1 MVIDFHQEH
10 FQEEAASGVGK
21 VYRDILNTIAKD
33 PHLAVLTMNKV
44 YKTMKQIGKLS

>member
-21 VYRDILNTIAKD
+21 VYSDMLDTIAKD
-33 PHLAVLTMNKV
+33 QDLAVLTMNEV